1 MQELK
6 SNWVKNY
13 GRFNIGIVYF
23 SFKKYDDSR
32 MDSTYEND
40 YSAKVNILRSNRMF
54 YFDF

>member
-40 YSAKVNILRSNRMF
+40 NSAKVNILRSNRMF